1 MDDQQL
7 LDELIRAAARLGVA
21 VRLELFE
28 TPAVVGGGRCVL
40 RGDHLVLIDRRAPLP
55 DRVRVLARALG
66 DLATETV
73 YMAPAARALI
83 ALELTERAATP
94 A

>member
-1 MDDQQL
+1 LDDQQL
-7 LDELIRAAARLGVA
+7 LDEMVQAAARLGVS

-28 TPAVVGGGRCVL
+28 TPALVGGGRCIL
-40 RGDHLVLIDRRAPLP
+40 RGEPLVLIDQRAPLP
-55 DRVRVLARALG
+55 DQVRVLARALSG
-66 DLATETV
+66 LATETV

-83 ALELTERAATP
+83 EEASAP

>member
-7 LDELIRAAARLGVA
+7 LDELLQAAARLGVA

-28 TPAVVGGGRCVL
+28 TPALDGGGRCLL
-40 RGDHLVLIDRRAPLP
+40 RGEPLVLIDRRAALP

-66 DLATETV
+66 GLATETV

-83 ALELTERAATP
+83 EDAP